1 MVPLCIIFVKQICRH
16 KKDTPPCQK
25 QGGHVLPAPV
35 YGFLQKKRKKRY
47 RPAWPRRYTKKQ
59 EKRLRLPVTSLQPD
73 QVARVIRRPEL
84 VQIVDPFADT
94 HIINRSRIFT
104 GNRRHHAA
112 FRRSVQLGN
121 HQS

>member
-16 KKDTPPCQK
+16 KKMPRLVKDGADMSCRPQSAAFCKKCKKDTALPSRGGIQK
-25 QGGHVLPAPV
+25 AG
-35 YGFLQKKRKKRY
+35 KRI
-47 RPAWPRRYTKKQ
+47 
-59 EKRLRLPVTSLQPD
+59 RLPVKDLQPD
-73 QVARVIRRPEL
+73 QVTRVIRRPEP

-104 GNRRHHAA
+104 GNRRHHTA